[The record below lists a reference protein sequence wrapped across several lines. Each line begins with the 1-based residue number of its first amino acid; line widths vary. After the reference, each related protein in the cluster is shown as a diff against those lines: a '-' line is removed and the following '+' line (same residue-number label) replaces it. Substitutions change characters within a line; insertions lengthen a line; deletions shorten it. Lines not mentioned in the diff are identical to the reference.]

1 MNTRALIF
9 LPLVSLLL
17 PLLSAQSTPPTPQPP
32 VPVSTPP
39 PVLPEPNPVPAPAAA
54 GATAVENQR
63 VYGATRASL
72 VEPETAR
79 VLGTKFRAVYGQDSS
94 PRIVVYVNRALV
106 DSETGLRL
114 IGRTEKFETAST
126 SSKSDMETPAS
137 TGTPS
142 TQVNVS
148 VGGQAGPNAAPVG
161 KGTASQETRKTAGE
175 NTYAQ
180 KDGVKLALSDQQT
193 VRDVE
198 RLVGRVF
205 RNAGARLA
213 DQTAAAALLD
223 HPTEPGSTELSSGQQ
238 REALKQIADIA
249 IEILISSRNLTVPG
263 ISGDTTY
270 AVPDIH
276 ATAIRLKDSVI
287 VGQASASD
295 VLGRDASAGR
305 IVKLFDVRDI
315 TEATAFAL
323 MEDMLT
329 GH

>member
-17 PLLSAQSTPPTPQPP
+17 PMLSAQSTPPAPEPP

-39 PVLPEPNPVPAPAAA
+39 ALPEPNPAPAPAAA
-54 GATAVENQR
+54 APTAVENQR
-63 VYGATRASL
+63 VYGATRGSL

-106 DSETGLRL
+106 DNETGLRL
-114 IGRTEKFETAST
+114 IGRTEKFETTST

-137 TGTPS
+137 TGTPA

-148 VGGQAGPNAAPVG
+148 VGGQAGPSAAPVG

-180 KDGVKLALSDQQT
+180 KDGAKLALADQQT

-223 HPTEPGSTELSSGQQ
+223 HPAEGGSAGLSSGQQ

-249 IEILISSRNLTVPG
+249 IEILISSRTLTVPG
-263 ISGDTTY
+263 ISGDATY